1 MAYVVDQ
8 IGGWQAPVDDD
19 EMRAW
24 ATQVHAPYLN
34 GPTLPL
40 PTLIAPP
47 LPICPTLINEQVHDL
62 LASSRDLALEVFISR
77 NLVGFLKEALER
89 VGRVYQVRGPLTL
102 MCNRLSPL
110 TPTYY
115 LLGSSSNNP

>member
-24 ATQVHAPYLN
+24 ATQVLDPYLN

-47 LPICPTLINEQVHDL
+47 LP
-62 LASSRDLALEVFISR
+62 
-77 NLVGFLKEALER
+77 
-89 VGRVYQVRGPLTL
+89 
-102 MCNRLSPL
+102 
-110 TPTYY
+110 Y
-115 LLGSSSNNP
+115 LPYLN

>member
-1 MAYVVDQ
+1 MDAGEYSGLFSLLGELQQAMGVLVAHSPRAAEALSDHFDAQWIAQQAAAGALSLEDVHCLMAYVVDQ

-24 ATQVHAPYLN
+24 ATQVLDPYLN

-47 LPICPTLINEQVHDL
+47 LP
-62 LASSRDLALEVFISR
+62 
-77 NLVGFLKEALER
+77 
-89 VGRVYQVRGPLTL
+89 
-102 MCNRLSPL
+102 
-110 TPTYY
+110 Y
-115 LLGSSSNNP
+115 LPYLN

>member
-62 LASSRDLALEVFISR
+62 LASSRDLALEVI
-77 NLVGFLKEALER
+77 
-89 VGRVYQVRGPLTL
+89 
-102 MCNRLSPL
+102 LSSPA
-110 TPTYY
+110 PE
-115 LLGSSSNNP
+115 PRPKPKPKPKPRPKPKPKPKPRPKPRPKA